1 MMQTLTPRTLP
12 LLVLAALAGPALAD
26 VTLPTVTVSADEAAS
41 AANNARLPEVTTA
54 TRTRTPAK
62 LVPQTI
68 DSVKTE
74 QITAYGQRSLSQA
87 LVGVPGVDASGD
99 TRFDG
104 VTIRGFSAGTDMY
117 LDGFRDDMQYTR
129 DLGNIER
136 VEVLKGPAAVLY
148 GRGSSGGIVN
158 RISKR
163 PQKGLPST
171 VSAEVGS
178 HDRYRLQADLNG
190 EWRDDIRVRLNAA
203 QEEYGSFRNGV
214 NGTRKLFA
222 PSLNWRLAP
231 DLNWLLQYEYNEHS
245 RTPDRGI
252 PGVNGA
258 PANVPLESVYSD
270 TRRDNIRDVSQSLR
284 SRLSYDLN
292 AQWQLRHLLG
302 LIRLDS
308 QFDNTYVT
316 GVSGSNVNRQRWQ
329 QDLTADNLISQTE
342 LEGEVYSGNVKHQLL
357 LGLDQGWQE
366 RNPKLYN
373 NATTIAAAN
382 LYRPEALAQYNG
394 AMRVNSDAQ
403 HRVRSRGVYA
413 QDQLTLGD
421 WQLLAGLRH
430 DVFHVSSRRLDTGAS
445 ESRNSSS
452 LSPRLGVVWN
462 GLPAHALYASYSK
475 TFAPVG
481 GSLIG
486 LTPGSQGNTLDPE
499 YTRLYETGIKSDWL
513 GNRVATTLSLYRLE
527 LYNRRTTD
535 PADPSRTILT
545 GLQRSEGVE
554 LSAQARLPGQ
564 AYLRGGVAV
573 QDASLVRAEPANQ
586 GKRPA
591 NVSKHNGSLFVG
603 MDASQGWFGEV
614 GVTAVGKRFADSAN
628 TTVLPG
634 YQRWDA
640 RAGYRQKTWDATLAV
655 ENLTDRDYFVS
666 ATSSAQIMPGNPRQ
680 FLLSTRYRF

>member
-1 MMQTLTPRTLP
+1 MTHTLTPRTLP

-26 VTLPTVTVSADEAAS
+26 VTLPTVTVTADDTADTAATAATAAS
-41 AANNARLPEVTTA
+41 LPDVTTA

-68 DSVKTE
+68 DSVKAE

-104 VTIRGFSAGTDMY
+104 VTIRGFGAGTDMY

-178 HDRYRLQADLNG
+178 NDRYRLQADLNG

-214 NGTRKLFA
+214 DGTRKLFA

-231 DLNWLLQYEYNEHS
+231 DLNWLLQYEYNEHI

-258 PANVPLESVYSD
+258 AANVPRESVYSD
-270 TRRDNIRDVSQSLR
+270 TRRDYIHDVSQSLR
-284 SRLSYDLN
+284 SRLSYDIN

-329 QDLTADNLISQTE
+329 QDLQADNLISQTE
-342 LEGEVYSGNVKHQLL
+342 LEGEVYSGNIKHQLL
-357 LGLDQGWQE
+357 LGIDQGWQE
-366 RNPKLYN
+366 RSPKLYN
-373 NATTIAAAN
+373 NASTIAAAN
-382 LYRPEALAQYNG
+382 LFRP
-394 AMRVNSDAQ
+394 
-403 HRVRSRGVYA
+403 
-413 QDQLTLGD
+413 
-421 WQLLAGLRH
+421 
-430 DVFHVSSRRLDTGAS
+430 
-445 ESRNSSS
+445 
-452 LSPRLGVVWN
+452 
-462 GLPAHALYASYSK
+462 
-475 TFAPVG
+475 
-481 GSLIG
+481 
-486 LTPGSQGNTLDPE
+486 
-499 YTRLYETGIKSDWL
+499 
-513 GNRVATTLSLYRLE
+513 
-527 LYNRRTTD
+527 
-535 PADPSRTILT
+535 
-545 GLQRSEGVE
+545 
-554 LSAQARLPGQ
+554 
-564 AYLRGGVAV
+564 
-573 QDASLVRAEPANQ
+573 
-586 GKRPA
+586 
-591 NVSKHNGSLFVG
+591 
-603 MDASQGWFGEV
+603 
-614 GVTAVGKRFADSAN
+614 
-628 TTVLPG
+628 
-634 YQRWDA
+634 
-640 RAGYRQKTWDATLAV
+640 
-655 ENLTDRDYFVS
+655 
-666 ATSSAQIMPGNPRQ
+666 
-680 FLLSTRYRF
+680 